1 MHTDILRDYGLSEK
15 EAQVYLTS
23 LSLGSAPA
31 SSIARKM
38 NENRVTV
45 YSILKKFTTDG
56 IAYSITK
63 KNTTFY
69 HVISPDDLC
78 KNLEAKYTKFKEKLP
93 ELNALASLGWNKPK
107 VQFFEGIEWL
117 KQLYIDTL
125 SSDVPGESFLWDQ
138 KMNKT
143 LENRLYSEYLPQRI
157 KKWVKFRV
165 IVANKEQSKYY
176 YNITKK
182 DLIEKKH
189 IPWLSFWVQG
199 EIQLYWPNKVAIS
212 MDHDDELAWLLIE
225 SKQLYTSMKNIFD
238 FIRSQ
243 NDEANPTTQQQS
255 KSHKQQ
261 RKK

>member
-45 YSILKKFTTDG
+45 YSILKKFTSDG

-69 HVISPDDLC
+69 HVISPDDLL
-78 KNLEAKYTKFKEKLP
+78 KNLEIKYTKFKEKLP
-93 ELNALASLGWNKPK
+93 ELHAIANLGWNKPK
-107 VQFFEGIEWL
+107 VQFFEGIEGL
-117 KQLYIDTL
+117 KQLYLDTL
-125 SSDVPGESFLWDQ
+125 SSTIDGESFLWDQ
-138 KMNKT
+138 TMNNSI
-143 LENRLYSEYLPQRI
+143 EERLYEKYLPERV
-157 KKWVKFRV
+157 KKWLKFRV

-176 YNITKK
+176 YNVTKK
-182 DLIEKKH
+182 DLIEKKY
-189 IPWLSFWVQG
+189 IPWLSFGIQG

-212 MDHDDELAWLLIE
+212 MDHDDELSWLLIE
-225 SKQLYTSMKNIFD
+225 SKQFYTSMKNIFD

-243 NDEANPTTQQQS
+243 NATNTANVKPQ
-255 KSHKQQ
+255 KPPKQ
-261 RKK
+261 

>member
-69 HVISPDDLC
+69 HVISPDDLL
-78 KNLEAKYTKFKEKLP
+78 KNLEIKYTKFKEKLP
-93 ELNALASLGWNKPK
+93 ELHAIASLGWNKPK
-107 VQFFEGIEWL
+107 VQFFEGVEGL
-117 KQLYIDTL
+117 KQLYLDTL
-125 SSDVPGESFLWDQ
+125 SSTVDGESFLGDE
-138 KMNKT
+138 KT
-143 LENRLYSEYLPQRI
+143 NEDVEKRLFNEYLPQRI
-157 KKWVKFRV
+157 KKWLKFRV

-176 YNITKK
+176 YKVTEEALITKK
-182 DLIEKKH
+182 H
-189 IPWLSFWVQG
+189 IWGLAFGIQW
-199 EIQLYWPNKVAIS
+199 EIQLYGPNKVAIS
-212 MDHDDELAWLLIE
+212 MDHDDELSWLLIE
-225 SKQLYTSMKNIFD
+225 SAQFYTSMKNIFD

-243 NDEANPTTQQQS
+243 NETNTADVKPK
-255 KSHKQQ
+255 KSAK
-261 RKK
+261 

>member
-38 NENRVTV
+38 SENRVTV
-45 YSILKKFTTDG
+45 YSILKKFITDG
-56 IAYSITK
+56 IAYTITK

-78 KNLEAKYTKFKEKLP
+78 KNLELKYTKFKEKLP
-93 ELNALASLGWNKPK
+93 ELHAIANLGWNKPK
-107 VQFFEGIEWL
+107 VQFFEGIEGI
-117 KQLYIDTL
+117 KQLYNDTL
-125 SSDVPGESFLWDQ
+125 TSSVDWESFLWDQ

-143 LENRLYSEYLPQRI
+143 LENRLYSDYLPQRR

-189 IPWLSFWVQG
+189 ILWLSFWVQG
-199 EIQLYWPNKVAIS
+199 EIQLYGPNKVAIS

-225 SKQLYTSMKNIFD
+225 SKQLYTTMKNIFD

-243 NDEANPTTQQQS
+243 NDEAISTTKQS
-255 KSHKQQ
+255 KKWNKQQ